1 MNLELL
7 NQSNQSNQSTQSNT
21 YLVENI
27 FQNFFVENRK
37 SSFESES
44 LTQIK
49 YKSSKTNDKT
59 MKGSVKSFET
69 MINTNEADVE
79 NDDFSIKS
87 ESFLEFSNEK
97 ANSLHETEESSS
109 SKEKEKEKLFQIQK
123 TRRSLLD
130 LNRKS
135 LKNKKVELKKQA
147 NREAVKKFREKQ
159 KVVHETLQQENLLL
173 KKRLNEMNQLENKL
187 REAYINKEEFLRTFI
202 KNISTKE
209 FLKFMTEECLERVY
223 DKNFLVQKFK
233 EKIQNVS
240 FNQNAKNLIIFQKVI
255 NLIDSVDELICLFS

>member
-1 MNLELL
+1 MNLE
-7 NQSNQSNQSTQSNT
+7 QSSQSTQSNA

-37 SSFESES
+37 TSFESES

-49 YKSSKTNDKT
+49 YKTSKTKDKT
-59 MKGSVKSFET
+59 MKGSVKSYET
-69 MINTNEADVE
+69 TTINTNEADIE
-79 NDDFSIKS
+79 NDNSSIKS
-87 ESFLEFSNEK
+87 EGFLEFVIEK
-97 ANSLHETEESSS
+97 ATTLHETDDSSS
-109 SKEKEKEKLFQIQK
+109 SAKEKEKIFQVQK

-130 LNRKS
+130 LNRQS
-135 LKNKKVELKKQA
+135 LKNKKVELKKMA

-159 KVVHETLQQENLLL
+159 KVVYETLQQENLLL
-173 KKRLNEMNQLENKL
+173 KKRLNEINQLENKL
-187 REAYINKEEFLRTFI
+187 RDAYINKEEFLRTFV